1 MHIKQKTVLTIYG
14 SKSSLL
20 CVARPL
26 RAGVLVSYR
35 AAARAAGEPSAGIF
49 CPLPRPPGPQA
60 RVTPCSVADRGPG
73 CWAMAFVAG
82 CFQMSWVKMKI
93 LLQEPCDTRLS
104 QDFCFYGAGLRTQTG
119 VRPRRLLPPGS
130 VFPLLLWAPRCLPQ
144 NSLCLEKS
152 QELPVLFS

>member
-1 MHIKQKTVLTIYG
+1 MDQRVVYFVLPG
-14 SKSSLL
+14 LCEPESLSATGQRL
-20 CVARPL
+20 GL
-26 RAGVLVSYR
+26 LENRAPGY
-35 AAARAAGEPSAGIF
+35 SA
-49 CPLPRPPGPQA
+49 PLPRPPGPQA

-104 QDFCFYGAGLRTQTG
+104 QDFCFDGAGLRTQTG